1 MSAEQQTAGACFTY
15 KMLLM
20 DFGTK
25 EMTELQHNCDAPASM
40 EHPAADDFYSSKC
53 IITLESLNED

>member
-25 EMTELQHNCDAPASM
+25 EMTEQQHNCDAPASM
-40 EHPAADDFYSSKC
+40 EHPAADDFYSHPDA
-53 IITLESLNED
+53 LLLWSL